1 MNMRMKVGCAAVLSF
16 CALGCTMQAN
26 AAENDGALTLTV
38 DNDTFTGSDN
48 NYTNGLGVT
57 WVSPEAR
64 HLRGRSFR
72 QQVGPVLVVPAV
84 RRG

>member
-1 MNMRMKVGCAAVLSF
+1 MNMRLKVGTAVLSF

-26 AAENDGALTLTV
+26 AAENEGALTLTV
-38 DNDTFTGSDN
+38 DNDVFTGSDN

-57 WVSPEAR
+57 WVSAGPR
-64 HLRGRSFR
+64 HLRRRSFR
-72 QQVGPVLVVPAV
+72 QQVGPTLVVPAL